1 MLPLIQAP
9 TFKTIIPSIEQEVM
23 MRPFVVKEEKILL
36 LAKQSNDK
44 DQIFLA
50 VQQVV
55 QNCLLDQ
62 EYDVTKLP
70 FFDVEYLFIQLRLNS
85 IGDSISLKLID
96 DDSGEEVNATID
108 LNDLKIEVS
117 EDIQDQVEIDDET
130 FIRFKYPSMK
140 DLSKL
145 SSENEV
151 DSFFDLLRCCIDTII
166 QGETVYDFTLYSD
179 DERSEFIESMS
190 MEHLNKCRDFVSNLP
205 TTQITAKW
213 KSGKEVKEKII
224 KGMNS
229 FF

>member
-9 TFKTIIPSIEQEVM
+9 TFKTVIPSTGHEVM

-44 DQIFLA
+44 DQIFLS

-55 QNCLLDQ
+55 QNCLIDH
-62 EYDVTKLP
+62 EYDVSKLP

-85 IGDSISLKLID
+85 IGDSITFKMVD
-96 DDSGEEVNATID
+96 DETDKEVEASVD
-108 LNDLKIEVS
+108 LNDLEVVGG
-117 EDIQDQVEIDDET
+117 DVTTQVEISQDT
-130 FIRFKYPSMK
+130 FINFKYPTMK

-145 SSENEV
+145 DTDSEV
-151 DSFFDLLRCCIDTII
+151 SSFFDLLKHCIDTVIH
-166 QGETVYDFTLYSD
+166 EDTVYDFDLYG
-179 DERSEFIESMS
+179 DEEKNQFIESMS
-190 MEHLNKCRDFVSNLP
+190 MEHLNKCKEFVSSLP
-205 TTQITAKW
+205 SIQITAKW